1 MARGV
6 REPLMFS
13 RLAADAVLL
22 THLGFIVFALLGG
35 LLGLRWRWA
44 PLVHLPA
51 VAWAAYVELAGRMC
65 PLTGLE
71 NALRRAAGD
80 SGYSESF
87 VEHYLLGVI
96 YPDGLTR
103 QIELGLGIF
112 VLVLNVAIYALLIQ
126 RWRARHHTTV

>member
-1 MARGV
+1 M
-6 REPLMFS
+6 LS

-22 THLGFIVFALLGG
+22 LHLFFILFALFGG

-44 PLVHLPA
+44 ALLHLPA
-51 VAWAAYVELAGRMC
+51 VGWAAYVELAGRLC

-71 NALRRAAGD
+71 NSLRRVAGD

-103 QIELGLGIF
+103 EIELGLGIF
-112 VLVLNVAIYALLIQ
+112 VLVLNLAIYGWLIW
-126 RWRARHHTTV
+126 RWRARRERVASAP

>member
-1 MARGV
+1 M
-6 REPLMFS
+6 LS

-22 THLGFIVFALLGG
+22 VHLAFILFALFGG

-44 PLVHLPA
+44 ALVHLPA
-51 VAWAAYVELAGRMC
+51 VAWAAHVELAGRLC

-71 NALRRAAGD
+71 NSLRRAAGD

-96 YPDGLTR
+96 YPEGLTR
-103 QIELGLGIF
+103 EIGLGLGIF
-112 VLVLNVAIYALLIQ
+112 VLVLNLAIYGWLIW
-126 RWRARHHTTV
+126 RSRARRKRVASGP

>member
-1 MARGV
+1 M
-6 REPLMFS
+6 LS
-13 RLAADAVLL
+13 RLAADGVLL
-22 THLGFIVFALLGG
+22 LHLTFIVFALLGG
-35 LLGLRWRWA
+35 LLGLRWRWV
-44 PLVHLPA
+44 PLVHLPV

-71 NALRRAAGD
+71 NSLRRAAGD

-103 QIELGLGIF
+103 EIELALGVF
-112 VLVLNVAIYALLIQ
+112 VLALNLAIYTWLIW
-126 RWRARHHTTV
+126 RWRARRKRVASSG